1 MALAATTPLASY
13 DQSAGEFLDLSNELA
28 EIIRR
33 DNTSF
38 LSRVGISGEATE
50 TTHSWMEDSLNA
62 NSATTPNTAAGYLDA
77 SETSLDVTTGHG
89 ARFRIGTLF
98 RDEAAGKTEVMQVTA
113 ISTDTLTIVR
123 GYGSTSG
130 ETHGTSPSTGF
141 TIRIIAHTNQEGQD
155 PPADTSKA
163 RTKVSNYTQIFQYGI
178 NVSHT
183 MRSVLQAGVADEF
196 TFQVARRLMEAMREL
211 DSSLVAGIKSASAGS
226 DSVYRSMGGLIEWV
240 SQSGG
245 NTNSTSE
252 ALTLSAVNT
261 MAKSI
266 WDDGGYPNF
275 ILVGGKQKK
284 AISGFDQSSRR
295 SVYNTTVAGYEVDKV
310 MTDLGFVLDVIVDPW
325 VPDDVA
331 IVGDINKV
339 RVLPLRNS
347 AMRAEDLAKTGSAFK
362 AQIYGEY
369 TCEVRNAVEAFAY
382 HNNLT

>member
-1 MALAATTPLASY
+1 MASY

-50 TTHSWMEDSLNA
+50 TTHSWMEDSLNG
-62 NSATTPNTAAGYLDA
+62 NTATLDESGFDS
-77 SETSLDVTTGHG
+77 SETDMTFVSTSNIRVGSLLRNTS
-89 ARFRIGTLF
+89 
-98 RDEAAGKTEVMQVTA
+98 EAGKTEVIQVTSVDSA
-113 ISTDTLTIVR
+113 TLCTVVR

-130 ETHGTSPSTGF
+130 EAHSTGS
-141 TIRIIAHTNQEGQD
+141 IWNIINPNQEGQD
-155 PPADTSKA
+155 PPADSSKV
-163 RTKVSNYTQIFQYGI
+163 RTKVSNFTQIFQYGI

-211 DSSLVAGIKSASAGS
+211 DAALVNGVKSASAGS
-226 DSVYRSMGGLIEWV
+226 DTVYRSMGGLVEFA
-240 SQSGG
+240 SQGTG
-245 NTNSTSE
+245 NLNTTSE
-252 ALTLSAVNT
+252 ALTLSVVNA
-261 MAKSI
+261 MAEQI

-275 ILVGGKQKK
+275 ILVGGKQKR
-284 AISGFDQSSRR
+284 AISTFDQSARR
-295 SVYNTTVAGYEVDKV
+295 SVYDSTVAGYVVDRII
-310 MTDLGFVLDVIVDPW
+310 TDLGFVLDVIVDPW
-325 VPDDVA
+325 LADDVA
-331 IVGDINKV
+331 IVGDLNKI

-347 AMRAEDLAKTGSAFK
+347 AMRAEDLAKTGAAFK

-369 TCEVRNAVEAFAY
+369 TAEFRNAIESLAH

>member
-50 TTHSWMEDSLNA
+50 TTHSWMEDALNA
-62 NSATTPNTAAGYLDA
+62 NTATLDESGFDA
-77 SETSLDVTTGHG
+77 SETDMTFVSTSNIRVGSLLRNTS
-89 ARFRIGTLF
+89 
-98 RDEAAGKTEVMQVTA
+98 EAGKTEVVQVTLVDSA
-113 ISTDTLTIVR
+113 TVCTVVR
-123 GYGSTSG
+123 GYGSTTG
-130 ETHGTSPSTGF
+130 EAHSTGSKWA
-141 TIRIIAHTNQEGQD
+141 IIHPNQEGQD
-155 PPADTSKA
+155 PPADASKV
-163 RTKVSNYTQIFQYGI
+163 RTKVSNFTQIFQYGI

-211 DSSLVAGIKSASAGS
+211 DMALVLGIKSASAGS
-226 DSVYRSMGGLIEWV
+226 DTVYRSMGGILEFAAT
-240 SQSGG
+240 G
-245 NTNSTSE
+245 NTTTTSE
-252 ALTLSAVNT
+252 ALTLSVVNQL
-261 MAKSI
+261 AKDI

-284 AISGFDQSSRR
+284 AISTFDQAARR
-295 SVYNTTVAGYEVDKV
+295 SVYDSTVAGYVVDRV
-310 MTDLGFVLDVIVDPW
+310 LTDLGFVLDVIVDPW
-325 VPDDVA
+325 VPDDTCV
-331 IVGDINKV
+331 VGDLNKV

-347 AMRAEDLAKTGSAFK
+347 AMRAEDLAKTGAAFK

-369 TCEVRNAVEAFAY
+369 TCEVRNAAEAFAR

>member
-1 MALAATTPLASY
+1 MALASSTPLASY

-62 NSATTPNTAAGYLDA
+62 NTATLDESGFDS
-77 SETSLDVTTGHG
+77 SETDMTFVSTANIRTGSLLRNTS
-89 ARFRIGTLF
+89 
-98 RDEAAGKTEVMQVTA
+98 EAGKTEVIQVTSVDSA
-113 ISTDTLTIVR
+113 TVCTVVR
-123 GYGSTSG
+123 GYGSTTG
-130 ETHGTSPSTGF
+130 EAHSTGS
-141 TIRIIAHTNQEGQD
+141 TWAIINPNQEGQD
-155 PPADTSKA
+155 PPADASKV

-196 TFQVARRLMEAMREL
+196 TFQVSRRLMEAMREL
-211 DSSLVAGIKSASAGS
+211 DMALILGIKSASAGS
-226 DSVYRSMGGLIEWV
+226 DSVYRSMGGIIEFAN
-240 SQSGG
+240 QATG
-245 NTNSTSE
+245 NLTTTSE
-252 ALTLSAVNT
+252 ALSLSVVNS
-261 MAKSI
+261 MAKQI

-284 AISGFDQSSRR
+284 VISTFDQSARR
-295 SVYNTTVAGYEVDKV
+295 SVYDSTVAGYVVDRIL
-310 MTDLGFVLDVIVDPW
+310 TDLGFVLDVIVDPW
-325 VPDDVA
+325 MPDDTA
-331 IVGDINKV
+331 IVGDLNKI

-347 AMRAEDLAKTGSAFK
+347 AMRAEDLAKTGAAFK

-369 TCEVRNAVEAFAY
+369 TAEFRNAIQTLAH